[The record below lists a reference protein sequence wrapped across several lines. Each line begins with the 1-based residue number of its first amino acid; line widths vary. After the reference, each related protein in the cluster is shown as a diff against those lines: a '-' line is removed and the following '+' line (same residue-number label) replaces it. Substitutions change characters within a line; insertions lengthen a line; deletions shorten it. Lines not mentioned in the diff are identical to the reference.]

1 MKLARAK
8 RPIAI
13 IGTLV
18 VLVLIAGAI
27 ASLAPR
33 ENTQAPVTV
42 EPLPSVPNQIVQH
55 VLVDGET
62 IQYFGTFHDSI
73 AGENGLKTYDSSK
86 LGLSFDYPK
95 NYLLF
100 ESTNGTTQSLLIAP
114 EIPIR
119 SEISRS
125 LAGIGGEGPASI
137 IIDVLPKPASFTTLE
152 AWAKEN
158 TNVTNFEAIADIPI
172 PTTTPVTVAGLP
184 GIQYSSNYGM
194 FAMDYIIVARG
205 DSVFVFI
212 AEDYTSSDLPTIL
225 SSIKWK

>member
-13 IGTLV
+13 VGSLV
-18 VLVLIAGAI
+18 ILTLIAGAI
-27 ASLAPR
+27 ASLAPS
-33 ENTQAPVTV
+33 EKTQTPDTSFQLAPG
-42 EPLPSVPNQIVQH
+42 QIAQP
-55 VLVDGET
+55 VLTDGET
-62 IQYFGTFHDSI
+62 IQYFGTFRDSI
-73 AGENGLKTYDSSK
+73 VGENGLKTYDSSK
-86 LGLSFDYPK
+86 LGLSFYYPK

-100 ESTNGTTQSLLIAP
+100 ESANGTTQSLLIAP
-114 EIPIR
+114 EAPIR

-137 IIDVLPKPASFTTLE
+137 IIDVLPKPVSFTTLE
-152 AWAKEN
+152 SWAKEN

-172 PTTTPVTVAGLP
+172 PTTTPVTVASLP

-194 FAMDYIIVARG
+194 FTMDYIIVARG

-212 AEDYTSSDLPTIL
+212 AEDNTSSDLPTIL